1 MMRSPNW
8 QPEELKLALELYL
21 SKDLEWLSR
30 MSDSMDEIVQL
41 SKLLNCLDFYKE
53 NKPDNFRSTGSIRM
67 KLSNFKALDSRYG
80 KISLSNVGGLDK
92 DIFREYSHEIEKLR
106 DECQV
111 IIKQHVQGKLPRELE
126 IYVSRYEEGCSI
138 SEEFEDFICCIQEK
152 ALSLRKRAV
161 DINDLEYSQKIL
173 NVCYELI
180 AITTE
185 CGIAKKREEVSEKKY
200 HAGINLEPVK
210 YSGEKIGKYVQ
221 RSMQRLIENNLLSVD
236 MIEDMQDETW
246 TRRVLH
252 LGHPFL
258 IKIVSEA
265 DIKKQIT
272 DENGYV
278 RYWTKPYII
287 QEEKYCVCKEWYEEN
302 RKYFEKLLSQIETS
316 IKFELSSEELCS
328 LLKYIQ
334 DTDEKSVSISREE
347 LKRQIGEGYDREVI
361 VDRLI
366 SMGVLREFQ
375 GSQRELVVEDYEM
388 VFQMLNEPDKFV
400 M

>member
-1 MMRSPNW
+1 MRSPNW

-30 MSDSMDEIVQL
+30 MSDSTDEIVQL
-41 SKLLNCLDFYKE
+41 SRLLNCLDFYKE

-67 KLSNFKALDSRYG
+67 KLSNFKALDIRYG
-80 KISLSNVGGLDK
+80 KLSLSNVGGLDK
-92 DIFREYSHEIEKLR
+92 DIFKEYSHEIEKLR
-106 DECQV
+106 GECQV
-111 IIKQHVQGKLPRELE
+111 IVEQHVLGELPKELE
-126 IYVSRYEEGCSI
+126 MYVSRYGKGCSI
-138 SEEFEDFICCIQEK
+138 IDEFEDFICGIQEK
-152 ALSLRKRAV
+152 ALLLRKRAV

-180 AITTE
+180 SITAE
-185 CGIAKKREEVSEKKY
+185 CGTAKKREAISEKKY

-221 RSMQRLIENNLLSVD
+221 RSMHRLIENNLLSVD
-236 MIEDMQDETW
+236 MLEDMQDEAW

-258 IKIVSEA
+258 IKIISEA
-265 DIKKQIT
+265 DVKKQIT

-278 RYWTKPYII
+278 RYWTTPYII
-287 QEEKYCVCKEWYEEN
+287 HGEKYCVCKEWYEEN
-302 RKYFEKLLSQIETS
+302 RKYFDEMLSMIETS

-334 DTDEKSVSISREE
+334 RTDERSVSILREE
-347 LKRQIGEGYDREVI
+347 LKSQIVGDYDKEVI
-361 VDRLI
+361 IERLI
-366 SMGVLREFQ
+366 RMGVLREFQ
-375 GSQRELVVEDYEM
+375 GSQREFVVEDYEM
-388 VFQMLNEPDKFV
+388 VFQMLNTPDKFV

>member
-1 MMRSPNW
+1 MRSPNW

-30 MSDSMDEIVQL
+30 MSDSTDEIVQL
-41 SKLLNCLDFYKE
+41 SRLLNCLDFYKE

-80 KISLSNVGGLDK
+80 KLSLSNVGGLDK
-92 DIFREYSHEIEKLR
+92 DIFKQYSHDIEKLR
-106 DECQV
+106 GECQAIV
-111 IIKQHVQGKLPRELE
+111 KQHVLGELPKELE
-126 IYVSRYEEGCSI
+126 IYVSRYEKGCSVRD
-138 SEEFEDFICCIQEK
+138 EFEDFICGIQEK
-152 ALSLRKRAV
+152 ALLLRKRAV

-180 AITTE
+180 AITAE
-185 CGIAKKREEVSEKKY
+185 CGIAKKRGAVSEKKY

-221 RSMQRLIENNLLSVD
+221 RSMQQLIENNLLTTDVL
-236 MIEDMQDETW
+236 EDMLDATW
-246 TRRVLH
+246 TKKVLH
-252 LGHPFL
+252 LRHPFL
-258 IKIVSEA
+258 IKILPGE
-265 DIKKQIT
+265 DIKKQII

-278 RYWTKPYII
+278 RYWTTPYTI
-287 QEEKYCVCKEWYEEN
+287 QGESYCICKEWYEEN
-302 RKYFEKLLSQIETS
+302 RKYFDKMLSMIETS
-316 IKFELSSEELCS
+316 TKFELSSEELCS

-334 DTDEKSVSISREE
+334 RTDERSVSISREE
-347 LKRQIGEGYDREVI
+347 LKSQIGENYDKEVI
-361 VDRLI
+361 IERLI
-366 SMGVLREFQ
+366 GMGVLREFQ

-388 VFQMLNEPDKFV
+388 VFQMLNTPDKFV